1 MGGAVSLP
9 GHNAIKGIRDLNAM
23 LKRNTNLL
31 ILSALAVPAIAFIT
45 GRWLVARQVRRD
57 VADLFSTAETGPAR
71 TYDPAQLADLPAPVQ
86 RYFRHILKPGQPY
99 LRTVR
104 LRHDGEFK
112 TDLKGD
118 WMPITGEEYFRA
130 DKPGYIWIGTT
141 TWFTARDQYV
151 AGQGSLTVRLLGTL
165 PIQHGN
171 GPAFNQ
177 GELLRWL
184 AETAWFPMSLLPGGP
199 AIWSPV
205 DDHSATLTLTDHGL
219 TVSCLM
225 NFNDNDEL
233 VRCEAQRQ
241 SDETHFQTWVC
252 RLSDYNERHGMLVPT
267 QAEAAYLIDGEEK
280 PYARFV
286 LRDIEFDQPHAY

>member
-1 MGGAVSLP
+1 
-9 GHNAIKGIRDLNAM
+9 M

-31 ILSALAVPAIAFIT
+31 ILSVLTVPAFAFIA

-86 RYFRHILKPGQPY
+86 RYFRHVLKPGQPY
-99 LRTVR
+99 LRTIR

-112 TDLKGD
+112 TDLKKD

-130 DKPGYIWIGTT
+130 DKPGYIWVGTT
-141 TWFTARDQYV
+141 TWFTARDEYV
-151 AGQGSLTVRLLGTL
+151 AGKGSLTVRLLGTL
-165 PIQHGN
+165 PIQHGS
-171 GPAFNQ
+171 GPAFDQ

-184 AETAWFPMSLLPGGP
+184 AETAWFPMSLLPGGCVV
-199 AIWSPV
+199 WSPV

-225 NFNDNDEL
+225 NFNENDEL

-241 SDETHFQTWVC
+241 SDDTHFQTWVC
-252 RLSDYNERHGMLVPT
+252 RLSDYHERHGMLVPT

-280 PYARFV
+280 PYARFI
-286 LRDIEFDQPHAY
+286 LRDIEFDQPVAY